1 MPEPTQTAE
10 PVADERTGTE
20 ILKAL
25 TPAQTKKWRE
35 TGELPAVKAQEEKPA
50 EAPAEKPAEAPPE
63 KPAEAPKTAEEPQPD
78 VKALEAEN
86 KRLAAE
92 LETLR
97 KSPASVSAPKGDE
110 PPKPKRHD
118 LDSKTGLPLY
128 ATDEAYEE
136 ARDKWVF
143 EKASRETRTQLA
155 KEAAE
160 AQVAAQNKVIEQRLA
175 NRLELARKNHPD
187 FNEVLKMGTKEGK
200 TTYEHEEIK
209 KIKQNGVLDAW
220 FLDSDLG
227 MEMLYH
233 FCKNP
238 GTVERIQSLP
248 SPFAMAREL
257 SKLEIQLSEGS
268 APAKPEEKP
277 AAPVKVP
284 PSPAASIGGK
294 ATGPVDEEVAAVEA
308 GDFSRYKKAADA
320 EEHRKRT
327 VN

>member
-63 KPAEAPKTAEEPQPD
+63 KPAEAPKPAEEPQPD

-128 ATDEAYEE
+128 ATDEAFEE

-143 EKASRETRTQLA
+143 EKASRETRTTIA
-155 KEAAE
+155 KEQAEAKAAE
-160 AQVAAQNKVIEQRLA
+160 QNKIIERRLQ
-175 NRLELARKNHPD
+175 NSLEIAQKKHKD
-187 FNEVLKMGTKEGK
+187 FADVLKLETKDGK
-200 TTYEHEEIK
+200 TVFNADAVKAIK
-209 KIKQNGVLDAW
+209 NNGVLDAW
-220 FLDSDLG
+220 ILDSEVG
-227 MEMLYH
+227 AEILYH
-233 FCKNP
+233 LCKNP
-238 GTVERIQSLP
+238 DEVQRIQALG
-248 SPFAMAREL
+248 PFAAAREL
-257 SKLEIQLSEGS
+257 TKMELQLSESS

-294 ATGPVDEEVAAVEA
+294 ATGPVDEEAAAVEA